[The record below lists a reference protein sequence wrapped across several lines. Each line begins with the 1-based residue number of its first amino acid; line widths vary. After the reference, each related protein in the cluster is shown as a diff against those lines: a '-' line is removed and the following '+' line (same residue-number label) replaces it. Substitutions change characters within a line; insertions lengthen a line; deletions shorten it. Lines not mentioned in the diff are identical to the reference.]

1 MLFFNVNQFVYH
13 ADQSLELELRQAD
26 RWIRS
31 ESTTCAQ
38 FSTTSG
44 IGSDQFAQL
53 VEQLLLAQVAR
64 SPERNVQ
71 VALEEPPGGSAR
83 RLPRIL
89 SPNPIITHYPLA
101 LLCKLP
107 VWLCDPNIINSINS
121 CHQLPEYDI
130 IKDGHTPYNI
140 TGAAQHET
148 GRTERED

>member
-13 ADQSLELELRQAD
+13 ADQSLELELRLAHL
-26 RWIRS
+26 RIRS

-71 VALEEPPGGSAR
+71 VAIEELRQEIRTAWSSPPGG
-83 RLPRIL
+83 
-89 SPNPIITHYPLA
+89 NPIIESYHHSLPARA
-101 LLCKLP
+101 L
-107 VWLCDPNIINSINS
+107 V
-121 CHQLPEYDI
+121 
-130 IKDGHTPYNI
+130 
-140 TGAAQHET
+140 
-148 GRTERED
+148 